1 MSKEKNLSIEEASLQ
16 SAANFGIPEA
26 MYMPDPD
33 TGEYV
38 FIDFANPTPEAKE
51 CLRKIVAIMEKY
63 NA

>member
-1 MSKEKNLSIEEASLQ
+1 MTKKSKVSVEEATQQCLD
-16 SAANFGIPEA
+16 NFGTPET
-26 MYMPDPD
+26 MYVPDPD

-38 FIDFANPTPEAKE
+38 FIDFLDPTPEAKE